1 MRVSELLLCPFN
13 HLLQVKPMLLLY
25 AFKLLFTGFVVE
37 LQELYVLGE
46 GAVPELLLL
55 F

>member
-25 AFKLLFTGFVVE
+25 AFELLFTGFVVE